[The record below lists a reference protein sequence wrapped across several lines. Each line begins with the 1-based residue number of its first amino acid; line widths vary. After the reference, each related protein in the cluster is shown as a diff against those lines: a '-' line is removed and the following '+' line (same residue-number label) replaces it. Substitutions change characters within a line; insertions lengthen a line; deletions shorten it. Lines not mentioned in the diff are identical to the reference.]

1 MHCPYLWVVTDGMSE
16 VPFLR
21 AVPHDTAH
29 TADHASAVAA
39 LFDAAAEVTAPP
51 HTTITVGPT
60 PQRLAPYAFTL
71 LADLSDDESG
81 LSASGRFVL
90 LHDPAG
96 HPGWQ
101 GSWRVVSYLRAE
113 VDEQMAADPLLPE
126 VAWTWMQET
135 WQQFGVDAGEPS
147 GTVTCTQSRPF
158 GQMDDRS
165 ASADVEIRCSWT
177 PVAQTDGLIDV
188 VANVKAWLSVM
199 STAAGLPQT

>member
-1 MHCPYLWVVTDGMSE
+1 MSE

-21 AVPHDTAH
+21 AVPTPLPVGR
-29 TADHASAVAA
+29 DHATAVAA
-39 LFDAAAEVTAPP
+39 LFDAAAEVTPPP
-51 HTTITVGPT
+51 HVTLTVGPS

-71 LADLSDDESG
+71 LADLNDEAAG
-81 LSASGRFVL
+81 ASASGRFVL

-113 VDEQMAADPLLPE
+113 IDEQMAADPLLPE
-126 VAWTWMQET
+126 VAWSWMQES
-135 WQQFGVDAGEPS
+135 WARLGVDAAEPS

-158 GQMDDRS
+158 GDIDTRD

-177 PVAQTDGLIDV
+177 PQPGDDGLIDV
-188 VANVKAWLSVM
+188 IANIRAWLAVM
-199 STAAGLPQT
+199 ATAAATPEH

>member
-1 MHCPYLWVVTDGMSE
+1 MSE

-21 AVPHDTAH
+21 AVPSAH
-29 TADHASAVAA
+29 TPGVDHASAVAA
-39 LFDAAAEVTAPP
+39 LFDAAAEVTPPP
-51 HTTITVGPT
+51 HVTVTVGPS

-71 LADLSDDESG
+71 LADLSDDESD
-81 LSASGRFVL
+81 LNASGRFVL

-126 VAWTWMQET
+126 VAWTWMQEA
-135 WQQFGVDAGEPS
+135 WQSFGVTAGEPS

-158 GQMDDRS
+158 GHIDDRS
-165 ASADVEIRCSWT
+165 VSADVEIRCSLT
-177 PVAQTDGLIDV
+177 PGTDAAGLIDV
-188 VANVKAWLSVM
+188 LSNVKAWLSVM
-199 STAAGLPQT
+199 STAAGVPQT